1 MVQKFPIAGIYGFDS
16 SALLAVLA
24 VVSYLITVHG
34 GAMRERPICP
44 KLTPCT
50 SRGLTDHDRGLVQVA
65 AAGVV
70 GTGVDVLDARF
81 TGFTPTSRRS

>member
-1 MVQKFPIAGIYGFDS
+1 MVQKFPIAGSYSFDS
-16 SALLAVLA
+16 SARVAVLA

-44 KLTPCT
+44 TLTPFT
-50 SRGLTDHDRGLVQVA
+50 SRGLTDHDRCLVQVA

-70 GTGVDVLDARF
+70 DTGVDVLDARF
-81 TGFTPTSRRS
+81 TRFTPTSRRS